1 MSIQTHQNKINQI
14 NKQIADLL
22 KKEND
27 EKKKQLN
34 LSSKINDLTSKAL
47 KTKSLSTMQSYQR
60 QSASKQKELLRVE
73 KNLADIAKKLATKR
87 TELTRAENQLR
98 KEIEKENKKKA
109 DFDKKRFEQEKKI
122 IKERE
127 QANRNQLSQLRNI
140 NTEIRNQQNLFSGNI
155 YNYQEEIN
163 NEEGEFEVDELVEL
177 NKRIDKV
184 LEELNKL
191 GLGQNIL
198 FDEIEELKG
207 KGKKISKKDLKLLL
221 IGKIVSFGM
230 KTIDT
235 ETAQN
240 IFQTITGVDMGK
252 LLE

>member
-1 MSIQTHQNKINQI
+1 MSIQTHQNKINQV

-34 LSSKINDLTSKAL
+34 INSKINDLTNKAL
-47 KTKSLSTMQSYQR
+47 KSKSLSTIQSYQR
-60 QSASKQKELLRVE
+60 QSATKQKELLRVE

-98 KEIEKENKKKA
+98 KELEKDNKKKA
-109 DFDKKRFEQEKKI
+109 GLEKKRIDQEKKI

-127 QANRNQLSQLRNI
+127 QANRNQLSQLKNI
-140 NTEIRNQQNLFSGNI
+140 NNEIRTQQNLFSENI

-163 NEEGEFEVDELVEL
+163 NEEGEYEVNELVDL

-184 LEELNKL
+184 LQELNKL

-235 ETAQN
+235 DTAQN
-240 IFQTITGVDMGK
+240 IFRTITGVDMGK

>member
-1 MSIQTHQNKINQI
+1 MSIQTHQNKVNQV

-34 LSSKINDLTSKAL
+34 LNSKINDLSNKAL
-47 KTKSLSTMQSYQR
+47 KSKSLPTIQSYQR
-60 QSASKQKELLRVE
+60 QVATKQKELLRFE
-73 KNLADIAKKLATKR
+73 KNLADIAKKLAAKR
-87 TELTRAENQLR
+87 TELSKAENQLR
-98 KEIEKENKKKA
+98 KELEKDNKKKA
-109 DFDKKRFEQEKKI
+109 DLEKKRIDQEKKI

-127 QANRNQLSQLRNI
+127 QANRNQLSQLKNI
-140 NTEIRNQQNLFSGNI
+140 NKEIRTQQNLFSENI

-163 NEEGEFEVDELVEL
+163 NEEGEYEVNELVDL

-235 ETAQN
+235 DTAQN

>member
-1 MSIQTHQNKINQI
+1 MSIQTHQTKINQLS
-14 NKQIADLL
+14 KQIADLL

-27 EKKKQLN
+27 EKKKQLTIN
-34 LSSKINDLTSKAL
+34 SKINDLTNRAL
-47 KTKSLSTMQSYQR
+47 KSKSLSTIQNYQR
-60 QSASKQKELLRVE
+60 QSESKRKELLRVE
-73 KNLADIAKKLATKR
+73 KNLVDIAKKLSAKR
-87 TELTRAENQLR
+87 TELTRSETQLR
-98 KEIEKENKKKA
+98 KELEKENKKKA
-109 DFDKKRFEQEKKI
+109 DSDKNRFDQERKL

-127 QANRNQLSQLRNI
+127 QANRNQLSQLKNI
-140 NTEIRNQQNLFSGNI
+140 NNEIRTQQNLFSDNI
-155 YNYQEEIN
+155 YQYQEEIN
-163 NEEGEFEVDELVEL
+163 NDESEYEINELVDL

-184 LEELNKL
+184 LEGLNKL

-235 ETAQN
+235 ETAQG

>member
-1 MSIQTHQNKINQI
+1 MSIQTHQTKINQI
-14 NKQIADLL
+14 NKQTADLL

-34 LSSKINDLTSKAL
+34 LSSKINDFTNKAL
-47 KTKSLSTMQSYQR
+47 RSKSLPTIQSYQR
-60 QSASKQKELLRVE
+60 QSESKQKELLRVE
-73 KNLADIAKKLATKR
+73 KNLADIAKKLVTKR
-87 TELTRAENQLR
+87 TELTRLETQLR
-98 KEIEKENKKKA
+98 KEIDKENKKKV
-109 DFDKKRFEQEKKI
+109 DSDKKRFNQERKL
-122 IKERE
+122 IKARD
-127 QANRNQLSQLRNI
+127 QANKKQLSQLKNI
-140 NTEIRNQQNLFSGNI
+140 NSEIRTQQNLFSDNI
-155 YNYQEEIN
+155 YQYQDEIN
-163 NEEGEFEVDELVEL
+163 IDESEFEIDELVDL

-184 LEELNKL
+184 LEKLNEL

-235 ETAQN
+235 ETAQD
-240 IFQTITGVDMGK
+240 IFETITGVDMGK
-252 LLE
+252 LLQ